1 MTGCIITVDRL
12 DDGSYLASC
21 AVFPELQGF
30 GDTEDEAREA
40 LEEEIVRYLADQDHA
55 D

>member
-1 MTGCIITVDRL
+1 MQDTPKPDLAAAFRPHFEKAA
-12 DDGSYLASC
+12 DGACLS
-21 AVFPELQGF
+21 
-30 GDTEDEAREA
+30 EDEAREA